1 MDRSA
6 YASLS
11 AQEGTHC
18 CCARHRQGRVRQLP
32 DTIGFDGRCYDLIV
46 LLDVLEHVE
55 QDREALAALRDRLA
69 PGGRILL
76 TVPAAPLALVGA

>member
-1 MDRSA
+1 M
-6 YASLS
+6 
-11 AQEGTHC
+11 
-18 CCARHRQGRVRQLP
+18 
-32 DTIGFDGRCYDLIV
+32 

-76 TVPAAPLALVGA
+76 TVPAAP